1 MEVSNQARPCKR
13 PRERNNEERGA
24 DLQQVQLASRSLIS
38 FQTPLQERLLYVQ
51 IRILAFVDE
60 SDRTPKGLGEKAKVD
75 GEERER
81 KEVNWN
87 ICIGRST
94 LACSCRARSSCV
106 SSSTNP
112 LLRWR
117 RRHTTTTTPFRYRQ
131 QEEKHKGHSA
141 RQVTHILS
149 KRKVGG

>member
-1 MEVSNQARPCKR
+1 V
-13 PRERNNEERGA
+13 GV

-60 SDRTPKGLGEKAKVD
+60 SEHQGLGEIAGGRRGK
-75 GEERER
+75 RR
-81 KEVNWN
+81 EVNWN

-94 LACSCRARSSCV
+94 LACSCRARSSCA

-112 LLRWR
+112 LLWWR
-117 RRHTTTTTPFRYRQ
+117 RRHVTTRPHRSGYSRRGKRAQRKGKTHVVSDAHLV
-131 QEEKHKGHSA
+131 EEKGWRLVLVVVLHDDG
-141 RQVTHILS
+141 
-149 KRKVGG
+149 